1 MLFYMSVFLVFFCFI
16 SSHSHIQM
24 GDAVLSSVEEKII
37 VNKDSVESSDR
48 FEAVLKAIDAES
60 SLIPT
65 AIVKPKYQKLAFD
78 ERQLPIIGSTDDDSS
93 WFNNSSGNTPS
104 STTTTITTTPRKVQ
118 KHLPNFD
125 RRSQKSFSTKH
136 TRKLVDYTVSDKE
149 AINSLRHSEKDIDCS
164 VSNSNFNNQVSNS
177 VAIVQPLKKN
187 DMNTN
192 CFDKHLDHPQLNVDS
207 KNSSMSDKHEQNV
220 LRNNS
225 KINNQ
230 NITSLNSLH
239 DYGNNNNLNI
249 DSKSLD
255 VKCFDLNK
263 NNMNNINNNN
273 INNNNNLINNNNN
286 NNSASGSVTND
297 TKKKAAT
304 IKKELSKDNT
314 GNYYHI

>member
-1 MLFYMSVFLVFFCFI
+1 MLLNFLFLFFT
-16 SSHSHIQM
+16 SLSHIQM
-24 GDAVLSSVEEKII
+24 GDAVLSNVEEKII
-37 VNKDSVESSDR
+37 VNSVENSDR
-48 FEAVLKAIDAES
+48 CRAGLKAIDAE

-78 ERQLPIIGSTDDDSS
+78 ERQLPIIGSTEDDSS
-93 WFNNSSGNTPS
+93 WFNNSSGNISS

-136 TRKLVDYTVSDKE
+136 TRKLVDYSVSDKE

-164 VSNSNFNNQVSNS
+164 VLNSCNFNNSISNS

-192 CFDKHLDHPQLNVDS
+192 CFEKNLDHSQLNDES
-207 KNSSMSDKHEQNV
+207 INSSMSDKHEQNL

-225 KINNQ
+225 KNNNQ
-230 NITSLNSLH
+230 NMTSLNSLH

-263 NNMNNINNNN
+263 NNINNN
-273 INNNNNLINNNNN
+273 INNDNYNLINNN

-314 GNYYHI
+314 GN

>member
-1 MLFYMSVFLVFFCFI
+1 MLYFIFLFSLF
-16 SSHSHIQM
+16 SSRSHNQM
-24 GDAVLSSVEEKII
+24 GDAVLSSLEEKII
-37 VNKDSVESSDR
+37 VYKDSVENSDHC
-48 FEAVLKAIDAES
+48 EAVLKAIDAES
-60 SLIPT
+60 SFIPT

-93 WFNNSSGNTPS
+93 WFNNNSGNTPS

-136 TRKLVDYTVSDKE
+136 TRKLVDYSVSDKE
-149 AINSLRHSEKDIDCS
+149 AINSMRHSEKDIDCS
-164 VSNSNFNNQVSNS
+164 VLNSCNFNNQVSNS

-192 CFDKHLDHPQLNVDS
+192 CFDKNVDHLQLNVDS
-207 KNSSMSDKHEQNV
+207 KNSSMSDKHEQNL

-230 NITSLNSLH
+230 NVTSLNSLH

-249 DSKSLD
+249 DSKSLN

-263 NNMNNINNNN
+263 NNTNNNNMDN
-273 INNNNNLINNNNN
+273 INNNNNDNLINNN
-286 NNSASGSVTND
+286 NNSASGSVTNE

-304 IKKELSKDNT
+304 IKKELSKDNS
-314 GNYYHI
+314 GNCYCL